1 MGVSKAALEAVNRY
15 LARDLGAV
23 RVRANLISAGPI
35 GTPAASGIPGFEQLA
50 GQWERMAPLGWDPAD
65 ATPVADAAVFL
76 LSDLAR
82 GISGE
87 VVHVDGGLHAL
98 GAESP
103 QDLTPRAAADGE
115 PLEARRPG
123 GARVSLW
130 VGA

>member
-1 MGVSKAALEAVNRY
+1 MTGWASPRQRWRPSTAISRATSAHLRI
-15 LARDLGAV
+15 
-23 RVRANLISAGPI
+23 RANLVSAGPI

-65 ATPVADAAVFL
+65 AAPVADAALFL

-98 GAESP
+98 GAEP
-103 QDLTPRAAADGE
+103 DHDLVGNGSRQSAEATPAS
-115 PLEARRPG
+115 
-123 GARVSLW
+123 V
-130 VGA
+130 